1 MTSIRNLI
9 SLDGWPELG
18 ILQTS
23 GFCMDEGKLNQKKTN
38 LKGGGKKKER
48 KEYFCFVSSMWLG
61 TFKKVA

>member
-1 MTSIRNLI
+1 
-9 SLDGWPELG
+9 
-18 ILQTS
+18 
-23 GFCMDEGKLNQKKTN
+23 MDEGKLNQKKTN

>member
-23 GFCMDEGKLNQKKTN
+23 GFCMDEGKLNRKKTN

-48 KEYFCFVSSMWLG
+48 KKRVFLFC
-61 TFKKVA
+61 